1 VKLLQNF
8 WSYLN
13 EEGRHKDL
21 VMKALKNIRDPELIG
36 KRKEHTHDDVVLVR
50 KWVQTRH
57 ATIFRMSNKLVQV
70 VFNDATEILL
80 GGSVSDFSKEV
91 VTFVN
96 RKGKRINY
104 LLKNALEEDDKDFV
118 KKLRYSKD
126 IILSMLDREGGSQKA
141 SEKPTQRTEMASS
154 KVFNSSSQLITSNLE
169 PSYSSQNHSE
179 NPEGGHSLKDQKLS
193 HASSGSRP
201 PSQK

>member
-1 VKLLQNF
+1 
-8 WSYLN
+8 
-13 EEGRHKDL
+13 
-21 VMKALKNIRDPELIG
+21 MKALKNIRDPALIG
-36 KRKEHTHDDVVLVR
+36 KRKQHKHDDVVLVR

-104 LLKNALEEDDKDFV
+104 LLKNALEEEDKDFV

-126 IILSMLDREGGSQKA
+126 IILSMLDREGGSQKS

-154 KVFNSSSQLITSNLE
+154 KVFNSSSLLITSNLE
-169 PSYSSQNHSE
+169 PSYSSQNRS
-179 NPEGGHSLKDQKLS
+179 
-193 HASSGSRP
+193 
-201 PSQK
+201 